1 VEVITLGARMRE
13 GGKMAEK
20 ATCFLKVLRVEGTV
34 FPQGSLKSTAVR
46 KEKKI
51 RVFEKRFG
59 CESEVSYIRSPLE
72 MAAD

>member
-1 VEVITLGARMRE
+1 MVTLGARMRE

-34 FPQGSLKSTAVR
+34 FPRGSLKGNR
-46 KEKKI
+46 CPKGKKI

-59 CESEVSYIRSPLE
+59 CKSEVSYIRSPLE